1 VRARVARLATVRPD
15 GRPHLVALTFA
26 LADPDTVVTA
36 VDAKPKRTTDL
47 QRLRNLAAT
56 PEASMLVDEYDED
69 WSRLWWV
76 RMDGVAEVVTDPR
89 LRAGLLPPLVAKYP
103 AYRDVPPRGPVIV
116 LHVRSWTSWSA
127 TGRARP
133 EPSPESR
140 QGSTGGDSAW

>member
-76 RMDGVAEVVTDPR
+76 RADGVARILDASPV
-89 LRAGLLPPLVAKYP
+89 GLAALAERYPQYRETPPP
-103 AYRDVPPRGPVIV
+103 GPFLEITVE
-116 LHVRSWTSWSA
+116 RWSA
-127 TGRARP
+127 WQP
-133 EPSPESR
+133 
-140 QGSTGGDSAW
+140 